1 MQQTATAASF
11 QMTQHLKLF
20 LCIDML
26 VWLES
31 FRPFT
36 SAETYVLHLV
46 MLFRLYEIVQR
57 CAIGIGHVDIINVT

>member
-1 MQQTATAASF
+1 MQQTATAASL
-11 QMTQHLKLF
+11 QMTKHLRLF

-31 FRPFT
+31 LRPVT
-36 SAETYVLHLV
+36 SAETCVIHLV
-46 MLFRLYEIVQR
+46 MLFRRCRIVQR